1 MKHGACAAA
10 RSCHARLS
18 LVAIVLAGV
27 TILGGCDREQRR
39 FQEPSPASAPAQ
51 SLSLSELQAGPQTP
65 QPLSADPYGG
75 SAYAVSEGKRLYGWY
90 NCEGCHA
97 KGGGG
102 IGPPLMDANWI
113 YGAEPANIFATIV
126 QGRPN
131 GMPSFRGRIPEYQVW
146 QLVAYVR
153 SMSGLLRKDVAPS
166 RDDHIQAKKPEQ
178 SQDEQKPRASST
190 PPASTQSQ

>member
-1 MKHGACAAA
+1 MKRGACTVA
-10 RSCHARLS
+10 RSYNARLL

-27 TILGGCDREQRR
+27 TILAGCDREQRR
-39 FQEPSPASAPAQ
+39 FQEPSSASAPAQ

-65 QPLSADPYGG
+65 QSPSSDPYGG
-75 SAYAVSEGKRLYGWY
+75 NAYAVSEGKRLYSWY

-131 GMPSFRGRIPEYQVW
+131 GMPSFKGRIPEYQVW

>member
-1 MKHGACAAA
+1 MTHAKHAS
-10 RSCHARLS
+10 RTDHARAFRVLI
-18 LVAIVLAGV
+18 LFTGAI
-27 TILGGCDREQRR
+27 ICSGCEREQRR
-39 FQEPSPASAPAQ
+39 FQEPPPASAPAE
-51 SLSLSELQAGPQTP
+51 SIALSELQAGPATARTP
-65 QPLSADPYGG
+65 SVDPYGG
-75 SAYAVSEGKRLYGWY
+75 NAYAVNEGKRLYSWY

-97 KGGGG
+97 RGGGA

-113 YGAEPANIFATIV
+113 YGAEPANIFASIV

-178 SQDEQKPRASST
+178 SQREEPPRASST

>member
-1 MKHGACAAA
+1 
-10 RSCHARLS
+10 
-18 LVAIVLAGV
+18 
-27 TILGGCDREQRR
+27 
-39 FQEPSPASAPAQ
+39 
-51 SLSLSELQAGPQTP
+51 
-65 QPLSADPYGG
+65 
-75 SAYAVSEGKRLYGWY
+75 
-90 NCEGCHA
+90 
-97 KGGGG
+97 
-102 IGPPLMDANWI
+102 MDANWI